1 MSSIRKALKKIAKKE
16 GVSVE
21 EVYREMQIAIN
32 MAYANPDP
40 AVQAAWENIPM
51 PSGAPRPE
59 DVIAYCVEKLVFPHN
74 RTVASRERGPF

>member
-1 MSSIRKALKKIAKKE
+1 MSSIRKALKKIAKRE

-59 DVIAYCVEKLVFPHN
+59 DVIAYCVEKLTPPHN